1 MKWNYI
7 DWSEAI
13 FQKVLQSITWKNTGL
28 NGFVYNCT
36 VDYSIDVS
44 DIVDIH
50 KYLMNDQI
58 YLTSFYYIIKF

>member
-1 MKWNYI
+1 MKLYWLIWGNTSEGFTI
-7 DWSEAI
+7 DNM
-13 FQKVLQSITWKNTGL
+13 KKKTGL

-58 YLTSFYYIIKF
+58 YLTSFYCIIKF